1 MKVLHVVSEPGP
13 AGRGVPQ
20 KVRRTVETW
29 RRLGVDADF
38 IDMATGDIGHAGS
51 GVAEPH
57 RPRLRA
63 GWLVEMHRRTQR
75 VRRVL
80 DDVRPDLVYTRE
92 LLWSPGLRSMLAD
105 HRTVI
110 EVNSDRGEELRSRS
124 RLASAFWRMTAP
136 GLRHRAAGLVCVTEE
151 LASRFRSPG
160 VPSAVIGNAIDV
172 SATAPRRSAS
182 SDRPLVLMLV
192 GGAAPWQGVDRFA
205 ALSEAM
211 PEFEFAVC
219 GDAGPDLAA
228 LPASVRIIEARSG
241 PDLEELL
248 AGTTV
253 AFGTMALSR
262 KGMVEACPLKSR
274 TSLAAGIPIVY
285 AYEDPALRG
294 DEPFALRIEDREIQT
309 PAAIEEIRGF
319 IRAASEQPR
328 MGVEAWEFARRKL
341 DVGIA
346 EGDRIRFFESILA

>member
-20 KVRRTVETW
+20 KVRRTVEAW
-29 RRLGVDADF
+29 RRLGIDADF
-38 IDMATGDIGHAGS
+38 IELSTGRL
-51 GVAEPH
+51 GVPGTGGGDSF
-57 RPRLRA
+57 RPRFRA
-63 GWLVEMHRRTQR
+63 EWILEMHRRAKR
-75 VRRVL
+75 ARRVL
-80 DDVRPDLVYTRE
+80 AEIAPDLIYTRE
-92 LLWSPGLRSMLAD
+92 LVWSPGLKSLFEDFRV
-105 HRTVI
+105 VI

-124 RLASAFWRMTAP
+124 WLASAFWRITAP
-136 GLRHRAAGLVCVTEE
+136 GIRRRAAGLVCVTGE
-151 LASRFRSPG
+151 LASRVGSPG
-160 VPSAVIGNAIDV
+160 VPSAVIGNAVDV
-172 SATAPRRSAS
+172 PAEPPRRSTPS
-182 SDRPLVLMLV
+182 NRPLVLMLV

-205 ALSEAM
+205 ALSRAL

-219 GDAGPDLAA
+219 GDVGPDLTD
-228 LPASVRIIEARSG
+228 LPDSLRILEARSG
-241 PDLEELL
+241 SDLEELL

-253 AFGTMALSR
+253 AFGTLALSR
-262 KGMVEACPLKSR
+262 KGMIEACPLKSR

-285 AYEDPALRG
+285 AYDDPVLRG

-309 PAAIEEIRGF
+309 PAAIDEIRGF
-319 IRAASEQPR
+319 IRAASERPS